1 MFGFFKKKA
10 SKAAVSDDPLVAF
23 DSVLESMERQGQ
35 ELRKSAATLLTL
47 KTQFARDEARYQQQL
62 KDLEGR
68 ISEAADLGDA
78 KAETVLRNDRVATQ
92 HRLEETLK
100 ARARADEDASLLTFA
115 VQEHMSRL
123 ESLKEERLSAQARLS
138 AGLVVSEALQSRVD
152 EVERVLKLDRAR
164 DEIERAHALA
174 DIYRED
180 VEKKK
185 PQR

>member
-1 MFGFFKKKA
+1 MT
-10 SKAAVSDDPLVAF
+10 
-23 DSVLESMERQGQ
+23 E
-35 ELRKSAATLLTL
+35 ELFR
-47 KTQFARDEARYQQQL
+47 
-62 KDLEGR
+62 
-68 ISEAADLGDA
+68 
-78 KAETVLRNDRVATQ
+78 
-92 HRLEETLK
+92 
-100 ARARADEDASLLTFA
+100 EDASLLTFA